1 MCRKAARAVKRP
13 TVPWQAVTLHAR
25 AIFLYA
31 YHSVSYFVCVY
42 VWGRSNSGR
51 EGRGCLLHAEAHR
64 QNAQAALK
72 LGDLDCDAVH
82 DERGR
87 GIQQFQG
94 AATCCGVC
102 ATGGGGTEY
111 PAQRIHRWI
120 ALGAIPGYCAAAFSP
135 VRRTM
140 LHFVPWMLHRLRPP

>member
-1 MCRKAARAVKRP
+1 MLALYFCMLTIQCRI
-13 TVPWQAVTLHAR
+13 L
-25 AIFLYA
+25 
-31 YHSVSYFVCVY
+31 CVY
-42 VWGRSNSGR
+42 VWGRSNSER

-64 QNAQAALK
+64 QSAQAALK

-102 ATGGGGTEY
+102 ATEEVAAPNIQLSASTGG
-111 PAQRIHRWI
+111 
-120 ALGAIPGYCAAAFSP
+120 
-135 VRRTM
+135 
-140 LHFVPWMLHRLRPP
+140 